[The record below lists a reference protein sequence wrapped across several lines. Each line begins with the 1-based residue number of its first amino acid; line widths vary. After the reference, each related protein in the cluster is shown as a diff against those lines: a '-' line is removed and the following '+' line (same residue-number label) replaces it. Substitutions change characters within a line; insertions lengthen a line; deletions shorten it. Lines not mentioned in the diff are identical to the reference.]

1 MHEAGSVETA
11 GRKGLWERFIQALT
25 RTSLT
30 AGLPQRVADLVRK
43 KDRES
48 EHLLILV
55 QLILVGTLAALYLT
69 APRPADATGGLAA
82 PVPLAL
88 LAYLGLTVFRGL
100 RVRKAPLS
108 GSGVALSII
117 ADMALLFGVIWLFHI
132 TYRQP
137 PAFSL
142 KAPTFIYV
150 FVFIAIRALRFDFRY
165 VLVAGVV
172 AAVGWTIV
180 TLAAVSLSEEGT
192 ITRNFSDY
200 LLSNRILIGAEFEK
214 IFAVLAVTVI
224 VALSA
229 YRAERTLVAAV
240 REEAANRELGR
251 FFSHG
256 VAEQIASADQA
267 VKAGVAMERDA
278 AILFLD
284 IRGFTPFSMSV
295 PPAQVVALLTQFHA
309 RIVPVVHAHNGVVDK
324 FLGDGVMI
332 TFGAVKAS
340 ERPAADALRAL
351 EAILVESEYWRE
363 GLRASGFSTP
373 LTVNA
378 AAAAGR
384 VVFAAIGDEDRLEYT
399 VIGEAVNLAAKLEKH
414 NKVEASLALVPW
426 DMFVRAVSQGFTAH
440 NTPVRKGN
448 ATVAGASVPVDLAI
462 WRAA

>member
-1 MHEAGSVETA
+1 MNDAGSAETA
-11 GRKGLWERFIQALT
+11 SRKGLAEQLFQVLT

-30 AGLPQRVADLVRK
+30 AGLPKRVADLVRE

-55 QLILVGTLAALYLT
+55 QLILVGTLAALYLI
-69 APRPADATGGLAA
+69 APRPADAMGGFAA

-88 LAYLGLTVFRGL
+88 VTYVCLTLFRGL
-100 RVRKAPLS
+100 RVRKAPLT
-108 GSGVALSII
+108 GSGVALSIV
-117 ADMALLFGVIWLFHI
+117 ADMMLLFGVIWLFHI
-132 TYRQP
+132 TYGQP

-165 VLVAGVV
+165 VLITGIA
-172 AAVGWTIV
+172 AAVGWMIV
-180 TLAAVSLSEEGT
+180 TLAAVRLSDDGA
-192 ITRNFSDY
+192 ITRSFTDY

-224 VALSA
+224 VALST

-240 REEAANRELGR
+240 REETANRELGR

-267 VKAGVAMERDA
+267 VKAGVATECDA

-284 IRGFTPFSMSV
+284 IRGFTSFSMSV
-295 PPAQVVALLTQFHA
+295 PPSEVVALLTQFHA
-309 RIVPVVHAHNGVVDK
+309 RMVPIVRAHNGVVDK
-324 FLGDGVMI
+324 FLGDGVML
-332 TFGAVKAS
+332 TFGAVKSSDRA
-340 ERPAADALRAL
+340 AADALRAL
-351 EAILVESEYWRE
+351 EAIISEAARWHDE
-363 GLRASGFSTP
+363 LRASGFSMP

-426 DMFVRAVSQGFTAH
+426 DMYERAVSQGYVAG
-440 NTPVRKGN
+440 NTPVRKQS
-448 ATVAGASVPVDLAI
+448 AAVAGTTVPVDLAI
-462 WRAA
+462 WRAG